1 MSPLGTMELIALKP
15 LKDFTP
21 EADLGEYAARFG
33 DDGTPGL
40 HIEEAFEA
48 VHTVLDGSLDYL
60 LKGRQT
66 EPWVSWA
73 TLDVPDK
80 CAVLRRALHMD
91 QSRDAAYL
99 HRMHGHLESV
109 EHYDRERSRLLRLE
123 FENPGTLTMT
133 EKANVADYL
142 MTAAMD
148 LNEGMIC
155 EHDGIRSSL

>member
-21 EADLGEYAARFG
+21 EADLEEYVARFG

-48 VHTVLDGSLDYL
+48 VHTVLDASLDYFM
-60 LKGRQT
+60 KARQS
-66 EPWVSWA
+66 EPWVSWTA
-73 TLDVPDK
+73 LDVPDK
-80 CAVLRRALHMD
+80 CAMLRRVFHLNQD
-91 QSRDAAYL
+91 RDADYL

-123 FENPGTLTMT
+123 FETPGTLTMT
-133 EKANVADYL
+133 EKANIADYM
-142 MTAAMD
+142 MTAAID
-148 LNEGMIC
+148 LEERMRF
-155 EHDGIRSSL
+155 EHTGFRRVL